1 MYVILDKNESYNSI
15 ADKILQNN
23 GIKNY
28 KKHVENMFIEIYFE
42 NMNKNDCKK
51 EQDDF
56 QINII
61 KRTCYFLPCLN
72 SIIGSNNYCSLHN
85 ENSV

>member
-1 MYVILDKNESYNSI
+1 MHVILDKNESYNSI

-23 GIKNY
+23 CIKNY
-28 KKHVENMFIEIYFE
+28 KKYTENIFIERYVE

-56 QINII
+56 QIKII
-61 KRTCYFLPCLN
+61 KKICRFPPCLKQF
-72 SIIGSNNYCSLHN
+72 IGSDHYCSLHN

>member
-1 MYVILDKNESYNSI
+1 
-15 ADKILQNN
+15 
-23 GIKNY
+23 
-28 KKHVENMFIEIYFE
+28 MFIERYFE

-51 EQDDF
+51 EQNDS

-61 KRTCYFLPCLN
+61 KRICYFPPCLN
-72 SIIGSNNYCSLHN
+72 LIIGSNNYCSLHN